1 MDKATMKKIGI
12 VALVLGGILLFL
24 SIVGIF
30 YGHSAVR
37 EFKEEYDVELTV
49 SEMVERYDKMIEQI
63 SKYGGS
69 IYDDMDSDTIRFAV
83 MYFLVKWRIRFLVLG
98 ILLGAAGGLM
108 YATTNN
114 AQTEAVVQ
122 GVVGQIGK
130 TVSDAGS
137 NVARQTKNMTETAR
151 LNAAITTDERTI
163 NQLYQEIG
171 QAYYQEFVGSEA
183 LYQDKLERITEL
195 KKGIEEKKEQ
205 IQLMKS
211 EPAIK
216 TVPVVNTA
224 PVAAT
229 APVANSEAT
238 SAAKSFCTQCGQPLS
253 EGAKFCTYCGSKQSD

>member
-1 MDKATMKKIGI
+1 MDKATMKKVGKGVLI
-12 VALVLGGILLFL
+12 VGVVLLVLGMLGLYF
-24 SIVGIF
+24 
-30 YGHSAVR
+30 GHEVVQELA
-37 EFKEEYDVELTV
+37 EEYGSKPTV
-49 SEMVERYDKMIEQI
+49 SEALDYFDYLEETASSFGY
-63 SKYGGS
+63 S
-69 IYDDMDSDTIRFAV
+69 IYDEIGTKYVLIL
-83 MYFLVKWRIRFLVLG
+83 FLITWRIKFLVLG

-137 NVARQTKNMTETAR
+137 NVARQTKNLTETAR
-151 LNAAITTDERTI
+151 LNAAITTDEKTI

-205 IQLMKS
+205 IQLLKS
-211 EPAIK
+211 EPVVK
-216 TVPVVNTA
+216 TEPVANTA

-229 APVANSEAT
+229 VPVANGEAV
-238 SAAKSFCTQCGQPLS
+238 SATKAFCIQCGKPLS
-253 EGAKFCTYCGSKQSD
+253 EGANFCTYCGSKQSE

>member
-12 VALVLGGILLFL
+12 VALVLGGVLLFL
-24 SIVGIF
+24 SIVGMF
-30 YGHSAVR
+30 YGHSAVQ
-37 EFKEEYDVELTV
+37 EFEEEYGKEVTV
-49 SEMVERYDKMIEQI
+49 SQVMGYMEELMDLV
-63 SKYGGS
+63 SKYGS
-69 IYDDMDSDTIRFAV
+69 IFDDMDSDTIRFAV
-83 MYFLVKWRIRFLVLG
+83 MYFLIKWRIRFLVLG

-108 YATTNN
+108 YAMTNN

-122 GVVGQIGK
+122 GVMGQIGK

-151 LNAAITTDERTI
+151 LNSAITTDERTI

-211 EPAIK
+211 EPATK

-224 PVAAT
+224 PVDAT
-229 APVANSEAT
+229 VPVANGEAV
-238 SAAKSFCTQCGQPLS
+238 SATKAFCIQCGKPLS
-253 EGAKFCTYCGSKQSD
+253 EGANFCTYCGSKQSD

>member
-1 MDKATMKKIGI
+1 MMDKATMKKVGI
-12 VALVLGGILLFL
+12 VALVLGGVLLFL
-24 SIVGIF
+24 SIVGMF
-30 YGHSAVR
+30 YGHSAVQ
-37 EFKEEYDVELTV
+37 EFEEAYGKEVTV
-49 SEMVERYDKMIEQI
+49 SQVIGYMEELMDLV
-63 SKYGGS
+63 SKYGS
-69 IYDDMDSDTIRFAV
+69 IFDDMDSDTIRFAV
-83 MYFLVKWRIRFLVLG
+83 MYFLITWRIKFLVLG

-137 NVARQTKNMTETAR
+137 NVARQTKNLTETAR
-151 LNAAITTDERTI
+151 LNAAITTDEKTI

-205 IQLMKS
+205 IQLLKS
-211 EPAIK
+211 EPVVK
-216 TVPVVNTA
+216 TEPVANTA

-229 APVANSEAT
+229 VPVANGEAV
-238 SAAKSFCTQCGQPLS
+238 SATKAFCIQCGKPLS
-253 EGAKFCTYCGSKQSD
+253 EGANFCTYCGSKQSE